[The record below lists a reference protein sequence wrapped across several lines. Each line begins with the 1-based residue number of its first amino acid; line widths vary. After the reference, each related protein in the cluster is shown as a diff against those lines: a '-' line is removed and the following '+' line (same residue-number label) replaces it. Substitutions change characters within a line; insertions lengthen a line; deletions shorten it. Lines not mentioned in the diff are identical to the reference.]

1 MANVMTTYV
10 KIKNLDEET
19 HKKLVDL
26 YQTDSESFTDKDVL
40 PHFNKLYDR
49 EFNDTDNFY
58 GIAFMNDNVGSKWLN
73 IEFGCWSTKEF
84 KEYSDTVDLVLESAW
99 NVPALYLE
107 KLTEVL
113 TEINKYVVVYGTYED
128 ESWEPM
134 GAFVYAYDYDDIEDY
149 DEEVEFED
157 MLNDEEYRYEVM
169 NDLREHRDLMYEA
182 YLEVK
187 AEREEDENDS

>member
-10 KIKNLDEET
+10 KIKNLDEES

-26 YQTDSESFTDKDVL
+26 FQTEGDSFTDKDIL

-49 EFNDTDNFY
+49 NFNDTDNFY
-58 GIAFMNDNVGSKWLN
+58 GIAFMTDNVGSKWLN
-73 IEFGCWSTKEF
+73 VEFGCWSTEEF
-84 KEYSDTVDLVLESAW
+84 KQYSDTVDLILESAW
-99 NVPALYLE
+99 NVPTLYLE
-107 KLTEVL
+107 QLTYVL
-113 TEINKYVVVYGTYED
+113 TQINKDIVVYGTYED

-134 GAFVYAYDYDDIEDY
+134 GAFVYADDYDDIEDY
-149 DEEVEFED
+149 DEEVEVDD

-169 NDLREHRDLMYEA
+169 NDLYEHRDAMLEA

-187 AEREEDENDS
+187 KERDEDES

>member
-10 KIKNLDEET
+10 KIKNLDTES

-26 YQTDSESFTDKDVL
+26 FQTKGETFDESVDLT

-58 GIAFMNDNVGSKWLN
+58 GIGFMNDNVGSKWLR
-73 IEFGCWSTKEF
+73 IEFGVWSTKNFVE
-84 KEYSDTVDLVLESAW
+84 ETTEVDLILESAW
-99 NVPALYLE
+99 NVPTKYLE
-107 KLTEVL
+107 QLTSVL
-113 TEINKYVVVYGTYED
+113 TEINKDVIVYGTYED

-134 GAFVYAYDYDDIEDY
+134 GAFVYADDYDDIEDY

-169 NDLREHRDLMYEA
+169 NDLYEHRDLMLEA
-182 YLEVK
+182 YLQVK
-187 AEREEDENDS
+187 QEREEDKE

>member
-26 YQTDSESFTDKDVL
+26 YQTDSDSFTDKDLL

-58 GIAFMNDNVGSKWLN
+58 GIAFMNDNVGSKWLS

-113 TEINKYVVVYGTYED
+113 TEINKDVVVYGTYED

-134 GAFVYAYDYDDIEDY
+134 GAFVYAHDYDDIEDY

>member
-10 KIKNLDEET
+10 KIKNLDEEA

-26 YQTDSESFTDKDVL
+26 FQTESDSFTDKDLL

-49 EFNDTDNFY
+49 DFNDTDNFY

-73 IEFGCWSTKEF
+73 IEFGCWSTEEF
-84 KEYSDTVDLVLESAW
+84 KQYSDTVDLILETAW
-99 NVPALYLE
+99 NVPTKYLE
-107 KLTEVL
+107 QLTSAL
-113 TEINKYVVVYGTYED
+113 TEINKDIIVYGTYED

-134 GAFVYAYDYDDIEDY
+134 GAFVYADDYDDIEDY
-149 DEEVEFED
+149 DEEVEIDD

-169 NDLREHRDLMYEA
+169 RDLYEHRDMMLEA

-187 AEREEDENDS
+187 KEREEEE

>member
-1 MANVMTTYV
+1 MANIMTTYV
-10 KIKNLDEET
+10 KIKNLDEES

-26 YQTDSESFTDKDVL
+26 YETNNESFEVL
-40 PHFNKLYDR
+40 DTLRHFNKLYDR

-58 GIAFMNDNVGSKWLN
+58 GIAFMNDNVGSKWLS

-113 TEINKYVVVYGTYED
+113 TEINKDVIVYGTYED
-128 ESWEPM
+128 ESYEPI

-149 DEEVEFED
+149 DDEVDVDD
-157 MLNDEEYRYEVM
+157 MLNDEEYRYQVM
-169 NDLREHRDLMYEA
+169 NDLYEHRDMLLEA
-182 YLEVK
+182 YLQVK
-187 AEREEDENDS
+187 QEREEDENES

>member
-10 KIKNLDEET
+10 KIKNLDEES

-26 YQTDSESFTDKDVL
+26 FQTEGDSFTDKDIL

-49 EFNDTDNFY
+49 NFNDTDNFY
-58 GIAFMNDNVGSKWLN
+58 GIAFMTDNVGSKWLN
-73 IEFGCWSTKEF
+73 VEFGCWSTEEF
-84 KEYSDTVDLVLESAW
+84 KQYSDTVDLILESAW
-99 NVPALYLE
+99 NVPTLYLE
-107 KLTEVL
+107 QLTYVL
-113 TEINKYVVVYGTYED
+113 TQINKDIVVYGTYED

-134 GAFVYAYDYDDIEDY
+134 GAFVYADDYDDIEDY
-149 DEEVEFED
+149 DEEVEVDD

-169 NDLREHRDLMYEA
+169 NDLYEHRDAMLEA

-187 AEREEDENDS
+187 KEREEDESQ

>member
-26 YQTDSESFTDKDVL
+26 YQTDSDSFSDKDLL

-58 GIAFMNDNVGSKWLN
+58 GISFMIDNVGSKWLN
-73 IEFGCWSTKEF
+73 IEFGCWSTEEF
-84 KEYSDTVDLVLESAW
+84 KQYSDTVDLILESAW

-113 TEINKYVVVYGTYED
+113 TEINKDVVVYGTYED

-134 GAFVYAYDYDDIEDY
+134 GAFVYGYDYDDIEDY
-149 DEEVEFED
+149 DDEVDTER
-157 MLNDEEYRYEVM
+157 MLIDEEYRYEIM
-169 NDLREHRDLMYEA
+169 DNLYEHRDSLYEA

>member
-1 MANVMTTYV
+1 MANIMTTYV
-10 KIKNLDEET
+10 KIKNLDEES

-26 YQTDSESFTDKDVL
+26 YQTDSESFTDKDLL

-58 GIAFMNDNVGSKWLN
+58 GIAFMTDNVGSKWLS
-73 IEFGCWSTKEF
+73 IEFGCWSTEEF
-84 KEYSDTVDLVLESAW
+84 KQYSDTVDLVLESAW

-113 TEINKYVVVYGTYED
+113 TEINKDVVVYGTYED

-169 NDLREHRDLMYEA
+169 NDLREHRDAMYEA

>member
-1 MANVMTTYV
+1 MANIMTTYV

-26 YQTDSESFTDKDVL
+26 YETNNESFDVL
-40 PHFNKLYDR
+40 DILRHFNKLYDR
-49 EFNDTDNFY
+49 NFNDSDNFY
-58 GIAFMNDNVGSKWLN
+58 GIAFMNDNVGSKWLS
-73 IEFGCWSTKEF
+73 IEFGCWSTEEF
-84 KEYSDTVDLVLESAW
+84 KQYSDTVDLVLESAW
-99 NVPALYLE
+99 NVPTLYLE

-113 TEINKYVVVYGTYED
+113 TEINKDVVVYGTYED

-149 DEEVEFED
+149 DEEVLVED
-157 MLNDEEYRYEVM
+157 MLQDEDYRYEVM
-169 NDLREHRDLMYEA
+169 NDLREHRDAMYEA

>member
-1 MANVMTTYV
+1 MANIMTTYV
-10 KIKNLDEET
+10 KIKNLDEES

-26 YQTDSESFTDKDVL
+26 YQTDSESFTDKDLL

-58 GIAFMNDNVGSKWLN
+58 GIAFMNDNVGSKWLS

-113 TEINKYVVVYGTYED
+113 TEINKDVVVYGTYED

-169 NDLREHRDLMYEA
+169 NDLREHRDAMYEA

>member
-1 MANVMTTYV
+1 MANIMTTYV

-26 YQTDSESFTDKDVL
+26 YETNNESFDVL
-40 PHFNKLYDR
+40 DILRHFNKLYDR
-49 EFNDTDNFY
+49 NFNDTDNFY
-58 GIAFMNDNVGSKWLN
+58 GIAFMNDNVGSKWLS
-73 IEFGCWSTKEF
+73 IEFGCWSTEEF
-84 KEYSDTVDLVLESAW
+84 KQYSDTVDLVLESAW
-99 NVPALYLE
+99 NVPTLYLE

-113 TEINKYVVVYGTYED
+113 TEINKDVVVYGTYED

-149 DEEVEFED
+149 DEEVLVED
-157 MLNDEEYRYEVM
+157 MLQDEDYRYEVM
-169 NDLREHRDLMYEA
+169 NDLREHRDAMYEA

>member
-10 KIKNLDEET
+10 KIKNLDEEA

-26 YQTDSESFTDKDVL
+26 FQTESDSFTDKDLL

-49 EFNDTDNFY
+49 DFNDTDNFY

-73 IEFGCWSTKEF
+73 IEFGCWSTEEF
-84 KEYSDTVDLVLESAW
+84 KQYSDTVDLILETAW
-99 NVPALYLE
+99 NVPTKYLE
-107 KLTEVL
+107 QLTSVL
-113 TEINKYVVVYGTYED
+113 TEINKDIIVYGTYED

-134 GAFVYAYDYDDIEDY
+134 GAFVYADDYDDIEDY
-149 DEEVEFED
+149 DEEVEIDD

-169 NDLREHRDLMYEA
+169 RDLYEHRDMMLEA

-187 AEREEDENDS
+187 KEREEEE

>member
-26 YQTDSESFTDKDVL
+26 YQTESDSFTDKDLL

-49 EFNDTDNFY
+49 NFNDTDNFY
-58 GIAFMNDNVGSKWLN
+58 GIAFMTDNVGSKWLN
-73 IEFGCWSTKEF
+73 IEFGCWSTEEF
-84 KEYSDTVDLVLESAW
+84 KQYSDTVDLVLESAW
-99 NVPALYLE
+99 NVPTLYLE
-107 KLTEVL
+107 QLTAVL
-113 TEINKYVVVYGTYED
+113 TEINKDVVLYGTYED

-134 GAFVYAYDYDDIEDY
+134 GAFVYAYEYDDIEDY
-149 DEEVEFED
+149 DEEVEVED
-157 MLNDEEYRYEVM
+157 MLQDEDYRYEVM
-169 NDLREHRDLMYEA
+169 NDLREHRDAMYEA

-187 AEREEDENDS
+187 AEREEEDDS